1 MGEQRSR
8 EVALLRSRGV
18 STRLI
23 GVKALLEM
31 LPSVCVGAAVGW
43 AVALAL
49 VRVLGPSPLLDPG
62 SLGTAALTVA
72 VAAVGGLGALAV
84 LAAVGSARRV
94 DPRPPRRFRPAF
106 VPWELALIVAA
117 VVVYRRAAEQGGVS
131 SYGQTVALNPLLIA
145 FPLLAL
151 LGGLL
156 LTARLLAVLLPLLR
170 RHSDGWRPAGW
181 LSIRSLTGA
190 IGVVLAVFTLSAVP
204 IGVLV
209 YSAGLTGSLGESVA
223 AKAGTYNGADQA
235 FDLPARQGV
244 EPDPDLDGVG
254 TLVHVV
260 SGAVIAGETG
270 QLLGIEPAE
279 FADYADW
286 RDDAVGGSPE
296 DVLGALAAPVPGGPL
311 PAILV
316 GRHDGPVT
324 EVQLFANDLD
334 VQVVAQVDSF
344 PGLRSPLEP
353 MLVVDQDLLGE
364 ADRYADRQI
373 EVWTDDE
380 HAGALIARLAGEGV
394 QVERER
400 GPVSFTSA
408 TDLLPVTWTFGYL
421 QTIAAL
427 TGLIA
432 VTALLLY
439 VAARQRQRF
448 ASFHLSRRMG
458 LRSAAHL
465 RTLAAE
471 VGLILGV
478 AWLAGGLLG
487 TLCVRLAYG
496 LLDLNPTF
504 PPPPL
509 FVLPTGLLALSA
521 LAVLVACLVTAVAG
535 HLSARGTNAGDVLRL
550 S

>member
-1 MGEQRSR
+1 
-8 EVALLRSRGV
+8 
-18 STRLI
+18 
-23 GVKALLEM
+23 
-31 LPSVCVGAAVGW
+31 
-43 AVALAL
+43 
-49 VRVLGPSPLLDPG
+49 
-62 SLGTAALTVA
+62 
-72 VAAVGGLGALAV
+72 
-84 LAAVGSARRV
+84 
-94 DPRPPRRFRPAF
+94 
-106 VPWELALIVAA
+106 VAA

-190 IGVVLAVFTLSAVP
+190 VGVVLAVFTLSAVP

-223 AKAGTYNGADQA
+223 AKAGTYNGANQA

-364 ADRYADRQI
+364 ADRYADR
-373 EVWTDDE
+373 
-380 HAGALIARLAGEGV
+380 
-394 QVERER
+394 
-400 GPVSFTSA
+400 
-408 TDLLPVTWTFGYL
+408 
-421 QTIAAL
+421 
-427 TGLIA
+427 
-432 VTALLLY
+432 
-439 VAARQRQRF
+439 
-448 ASFHLSRRMG
+448 
-458 LRSAAHL
+458 
-465 RTLAAE
+465 
-471 VGLILGV
+471 
-478 AWLAGGLLG
+478 
-487 TLCVRLAYG
+487 
-496 LLDLNPTF
+496 
-504 PPPPL
+504 
-509 FVLPTGLLALSA
+509 
-521 LAVLVACLVTAVAG
+521 
-535 HLSARGTNAGDVLRL
+535 
-550 S
+550 